1 MPKKSITLP
10 LTVEVELCTEDRAR
24 LDALIAALSHDAPME
39 ALQAPVAQQ
48 DPPDEPAAPDV
59 PIEPEPAPEAPQ
71 EAAPVTTAAVQRKV
85 VALSAMGK
93 KAEVRAIVKSH
104 AAKVS
109 DIPEDELPEVWAQ
122 LCALEG

>member
-10 LTVEVELCTEDRAR
+10 LTVEVELCAEDRAR
-24 LDALIAALSHDAPME
+24 LDALLEALSHGAPTEM
-39 ALQAPVAQQ
+39 LQDPVAPQ
-48 DPPDEPAAPDV
+48 DPPDEPV
-59 PIEPEPAPEAPQ
+59 EPVEPVEPGPAPEAPT
-71 EAAPVTTAAVQRKV
+71 EPAPVTTTAVQRKV

-109 DIPEDELPEVWAQ
+109 DIPADELPEVWAQ